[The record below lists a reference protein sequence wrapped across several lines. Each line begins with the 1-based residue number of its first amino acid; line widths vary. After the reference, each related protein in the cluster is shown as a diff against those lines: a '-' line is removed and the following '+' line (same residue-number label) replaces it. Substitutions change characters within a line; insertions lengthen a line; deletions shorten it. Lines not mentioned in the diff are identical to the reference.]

1 MPDAVGDD
9 AIASTGLVVAAGSLL
24 FVPALLVWYRYSERI
39 ASDGGLY
46 EFVHQAAGPRW
57 ATIQACFWIVSYFL
71 YLPSTI
77 TQVVYDIVPVAF
89 PGVEPYRAW
98 LQILL
103 PVAIILGLVLVER
116 GVLVT
121 LGLVAVVQILV
132 VIVLGFAILSHAG
145 SVSSSLGTHSSGLQL
160 PRGAANVA
168 LLFTCAS
175 LPLFLGGEVEG
186 GSRTIRRTLV
196 ISVAAVAGILL
207 FAAIGLN
214 QFAQSQIALLETP
227 GYTVAEIVS
236 GHRLAVIVIAVA
248 AASVVSVIVAEYV
261 ALTRVVRAVTGIDLH
276 RGALAI
282 GGLFLLGAALALI
295 DPDEVYEHA
304 LTGSLVALYISQAMV
319 FAVYPM
325 YARKQGRRSPTD
337 VGIAVIATGLMVFG
351 LYVAV
356 TQAVVRG
363 RARLL
368 GDGSTR
374 RWICDFRGGKDRPRP
389 PEGGRY
395 RPLARLLLRHPRVR
409 AAGADG
415 AGAAFVSAGGY
426 HHHIGLN
433 TWERAA
439 AHRLH
444 GAPPASS
451 TPPCSTPP
459 GASLRSPSPG
469 CGMPTG
475 R

>member
-116 GVLVT
+116 WVLVT

-261 ALTRVVRAVTGIDLH
+261 ALTRVVRAVTGIDLR

-356 TQAVVRG
+356 TQA
-363 RARLL
+363 
-368 GDGSTR
+368 GS
-374 RWICDFRGGKDRPRP
+374 
-389 PEGGRY
+389 
-395 RPLARLLLRHPRVR
+395 
-409 AAGADG
+409 
-415 AGAAFVSAGGY
+415 
-426 HHHIGLN
+426 
-433 TWERAA
+433 
-439 AHRLH
+439 
-444 GAPPASS
+444 
-451 TPPCSTPP
+451 
-459 GASLRSPSPG
+459 
-469 CGMPTG
+469 
-475 R
+475 